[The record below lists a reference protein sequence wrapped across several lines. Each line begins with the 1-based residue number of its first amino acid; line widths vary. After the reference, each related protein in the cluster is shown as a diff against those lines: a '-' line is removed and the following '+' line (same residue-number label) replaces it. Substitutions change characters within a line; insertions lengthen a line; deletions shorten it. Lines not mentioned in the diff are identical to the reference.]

1 MVAKVVN
8 EIGMHSSNEFSSMF
22 MSISPGT
29 IDGTCWYVEDVHWN
43 IGHVAVV
50 GLPAAATSTAG
61 VDVCLV
67 INDNNNKL
75 WLFQGLLNYPIDT
88 RDVTTAA
95 VLYSSVGV
103 HAHTN

>member
-1 MVAKVVN
+1 
-8 EIGMHSSNEFSSMF
+8 MF

-29 IDGTCWYVEDVHWN
+29 IDGTCWYVEDVLWN

-50 GLPAAATSTAG
+50 GLLAAATLTAG

-88 RDVTTAA
+88 RDVMTAA
-95 VLYSSVGV
+95 VMSFWWKLFMPTLR
-103 HAHTN
+103 HTSCRARIPSFLRPR